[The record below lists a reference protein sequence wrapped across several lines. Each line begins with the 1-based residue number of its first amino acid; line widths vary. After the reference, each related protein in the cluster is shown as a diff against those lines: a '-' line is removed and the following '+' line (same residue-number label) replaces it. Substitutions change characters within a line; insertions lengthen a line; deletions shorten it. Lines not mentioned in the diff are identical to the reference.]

1 MISEKGTGPMNKVM
15 GTRNERDRCIMCGTC
30 TTVCP
35 LSVSLGS
42 GEYLG
47 PAQFSQQLPRAAHNL
62 SQFSN
67 LTYLCTY
74 CRRCL
79 EVCPGHVDTPRVVQ
93 NLRGKVCARKEMPD
107 MVSSLTNAISEHGNI
122 YGMRQRERLLWSMMV
137 EELVT
142 PHVGVT
148 GDVVYFLGCQTS
160 FSGQYASVAESMV
173 RIMDAAGERFV
184 LLGEKEWCCGA
195 PLWMLGLDEAAEAA
209 AERNISAIT
218 STGADRVICACP
230 SCYHVLKD
238 HLGSDVEVIHHSQYI
253 AQLIE
258 EGRIALDRTYDV
270 VTYHDP
276 CEIGRGA
283 GLFDAPRQV
292 LKNVAH
298 HLVEPERHG
307 MDAVCCGSG
316 GGMRVTRNEASEAI
330 ADERV
335 RELLDTG
342 ATIVATACQTCL
354 GAISQGIERSGSDA
368 QAADIVELVA
378 KNIRPRDR

>member
-1 MISEKGTGPMNKVM
+1 MTSKESPETSSGTL
-15 GTRNERDRCIMCGTC
+15 GTRAERDRCIMCGTC

-35 LSVSLGS
+35 LSESLGG

-47 PAQFSQQLPRAAHNL
+47 PAQFSQQLPRADHNISQFRNL
-62 SQFSN
+62 S
-67 LTYLCTY
+67 YLCTY
-74 CRRCL
+74 CRRCV

-93 NLRGKVCARKEMPD
+93 DLRGKAWDHRDVPGT
-107 MVSSLTNAISEHGNI
+107 VTSLANAVADHGNI

-148 GDVVYFLGCQTS
+148 GDTVYFLGCQTS

-218 STGADRVICACP
+218 STGAERVVCTCP
-230 SCYHVLKD
+230 SCYHVLQE
-238 HLGSDVEVIHHSQYI
+238 HLGSDVEVIHHPRYI

-258 EGRIALDRTYDV
+258 ESRIALDRTYDI

-283 GLFDAPRQV
+283 GMFDAPRQV

-298 HLVEPERHG
+298 HLVEPRRHG
-307 MDAVCCGSG
+307 MDAACCGSG
-316 GGMRVTRNEASEAI
+316 GGMRVTRNKTSEVI
-330 ADERV
+330 ADGRV
-335 RELLDTG
+335 SELLDTG
-342 ATIVATACQTCL
+342 ATIVATACQSCL
-354 GAISQGIERSGSDA
+354 GALSQGIARSGSDA
-368 QAADIVELVA
+368 RAADIVELVA
-378 KNIRPRDR
+378 KNIRPHSK